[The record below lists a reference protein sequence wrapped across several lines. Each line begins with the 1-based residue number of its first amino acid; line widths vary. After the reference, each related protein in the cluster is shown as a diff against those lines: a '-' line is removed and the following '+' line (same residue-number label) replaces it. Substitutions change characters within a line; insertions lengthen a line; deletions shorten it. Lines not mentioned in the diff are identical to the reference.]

1 MVPSLLLHF
10 FFNFNSPVDYY
21 AKIRAE
27 AAYLYDAV
35 LLYAHA
41 LREVLLAGGNPYDGL
56 AIMERIRG
64 RTYMSAMG

>member
-1 MVPSLLLHF
+1 MYVLIFFLF
-10 FFNFNSPVDYY
+10 FFYTPL
-21 AKIRAE
+21 KIRAE